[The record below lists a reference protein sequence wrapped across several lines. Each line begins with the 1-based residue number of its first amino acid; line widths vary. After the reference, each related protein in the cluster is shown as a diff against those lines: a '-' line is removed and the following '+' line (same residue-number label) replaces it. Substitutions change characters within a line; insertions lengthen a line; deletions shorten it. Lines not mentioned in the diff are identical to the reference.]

1 VKYNVD
7 TEPSSIKSY
16 VLFSYPNGGV
26 KEPLLGIISISFAL
40 LLAGLI
46 TFILYVLA
54 TPFSAV
60 TTIAKLL
67 FPGSSDFFPR
77 PFTDAPSLIVP
88 SNVMLFKS
96 SVTSTV

>member
-1 VKYNVD
+1 MKYNVD

-60 TTIAKLL
+60 TTTLNS
-67 FPGSSDFFPR
+67 FSFDFK
-77 PFTDAPSLIVP
+77 FTYIIFEYFRIKYAT
-88 SNVMLFKS
+88 KS
-96 SVTSTV
+96 SLVLSYSNTYM